1 MRFAPLSVT
10 VIDCGDPAAVAPT
23 RLELEELMAP
33 NGAGP
38 TATLRLLAGSIR
50 ERAGRECQGAKPMR

>member
-38 TATLRLLAGSIR
+38 TATLRLLAGASGNAP
-50 ERAGRECQGAKPMR
+50 AGSVRVRNP